1 MNKSDKQ
8 KFWIQI
14 GVVAL
19 FFIVSASLIAKAF
32 SVEAVVPSNILKV
45 VVLDVGQGDA
55 IYIEA
60 PNGNQV
66 LFDAGKDGKILQ
78 KLHEIMPSGDTS
90 INAIFATNP
99 DADHIGGI
107 DEVLHAYEVG
117 AIFEPGTISTT
128 KTYQTFRQA
137 VSDEEGLPAGQAGAQ
152 FLLARAGTKLVLDE
166 KNGVVIEI
174 LFPDQNVSRWTR
186 NDGSIVARLTYGE
199 SSFILM
205 GDATS
210 VTENYLIKKYGS
222 VLDADV
228 LKVGHHGSRTSTSGK
243 FLEYVTPEIS
253 VVSYGAGNSYG
264 HPHPDVVSR
273 IGAVGS
279 EFFGTGE
286 LGEILIETNGVLL
299 ETKTEF

>member
-14 GVVAL
+14 GVIAL

-45 VVLDVGQGDA
+45 AVLDVGQGDA

-107 DEVLHAYEVG
+107 DDVLHAYDVG
-117 AIFEPGTISTT
+117 VVFEPGTISTT

-137 VSDEEGLPAGQAGAQ
+137 VLDEENAQ

-166 KNGVVIEI
+166 KNGVAIEI
-174 LFPDQNVSRWTR
+174 LFPDQNVSKWTR
-186 NDGSIVARLTYGE
+186 NDGSIVARLMYGE

-222 VLDADV
+222 ALDADV
-228 LKVGHHGSRTSTSGK
+228 LKVGHHGSRTSTSGR

-279 EFFGTGE
+279 DLFGTGE